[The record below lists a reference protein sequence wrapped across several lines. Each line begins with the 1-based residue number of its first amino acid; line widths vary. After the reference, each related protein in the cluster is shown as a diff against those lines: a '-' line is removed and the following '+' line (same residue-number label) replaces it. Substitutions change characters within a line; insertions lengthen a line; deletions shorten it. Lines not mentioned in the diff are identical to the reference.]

1 MIERGQLHRG
11 DSLNNIK
18 KGSQTI
24 ERYEPQTEI
33 TQKNTLNVEFS
44 SARSRLRNKNP
55 QLGDF
60 CFSML
65 ELYL

>member
-33 TQKNTLNVEFS
+33 TQKIKKWNSPLTRSRPRNENSPQGEFS
-44 SARSRLRNKNP
+44 
-55 QLGDF
+55 F
-60 CFSML
+60 VVC
-65 ELYL
+65 